1 MKEKIKILEKLRL
14 VKKGSGRLPL
24 NNLEIIINFDGEINV
39 IGGELI
45 SLLKEMEKEEIIN
58 SDENGWFYSITE
70 KGLDFLEKKQ

>member
-1 MKEKIKILEKLRL
+1 MKERIKILEKLRL